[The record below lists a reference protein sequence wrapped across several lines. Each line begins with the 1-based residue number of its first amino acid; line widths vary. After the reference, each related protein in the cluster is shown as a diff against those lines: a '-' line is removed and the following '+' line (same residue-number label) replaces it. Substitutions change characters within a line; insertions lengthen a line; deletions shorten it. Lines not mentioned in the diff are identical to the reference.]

1 MIEHLGCSKW
11 NDTTEAGYH
20 GTGRAELFA
29 VWATQGTMANLV
41 QETIAAHDLPRT
53 AVLRPPAQFGVGGP
67 FQTAGIPQIGAIAGP
82 EYLLTVSPSG
92 EMEKLD
98 AALAARQIAWLADLA
113 TRLDPVPAAQL
124 RQGDPTLGGPSSTGN
139 IVPSSAVPKN
149 VACGPSPA
157 TTSDYMIRIGNL
169 VVDYD
174 GFKPSLGGVLLG
186 AWTTSGA
193 VHHLEIELLHGARRV
208 SRVHVPPVTTR
219 HRRVVLRGHHGHRLA
234 PGRYRLVIKLAGRGR
249 ARHRVDVT
257 WATAMERVTPGVF
270 FAELAVLPRGRHTL
284 TRDQVRAIQR
294 ERLMVAITEL
304 MAERGYRNVTIQDIV
319 GRAGVSRSAF
329 YDCFTRKED
338 CAFAAYDRFIE
349 VLLTAI
355 AQRTADSA
363 DWESFIVGLLDGYVS
378 TLVRDLVVARAFQ
391 IEMDAVGPEARKRR
405 RRALRR
411 FAAFIRSQQER
422 LAADDPTLQTLPD
435 EPYLGAVYA
444 ARQVACDALDQRRT
458 ADLLALVP
466 RLSGW
471 MAAGFRDAGASPAM
485 PQPARRR
492 T

>member
-1 MIEHLGCSKW
+1 
-11 NDTTEAGYH
+11 
-20 GTGRAELFA
+20 
-29 VWATQGTMANLV
+29 
-41 QETIAAHDLPRT
+41 
-53 AVLRPPAQFGVGGP
+53 
-67 FQTAGIPQIGAIAGP
+67 
-82 EYLLTVSPSG
+82 
-92 EMEKLD
+92 
-98 AALAARQIAWLADLA
+98 
-113 TRLDPVPAAQL
+113 
-124 RQGDPTLGGPSSTGN
+124 
-139 IVPSSAVPKN
+139 
-149 VACGPSPA
+149 
-157 TTSDYMIRIGNL
+157 
-169 VVDYD
+169 
-174 GFKPSLGGVLLG
+174 
-186 AWTTSGA
+186 
-193 VHHLEIELLHGARRV
+193 
-208 SRVHVPPVTTR
+208 
-219 HRRVVLRGHHGHRLA
+219 
-234 PGRYRLVIKLAGRGR
+234 
-249 ARHRVDVT
+249 
-257 WATAMERVTPGVF
+257 MERVTPGVF

-284 TRDQVRAIQR
+284 TRDKVRAIQR

-329 YDCFTRKED
+329 YDCFPRKED
-338 CAFAAYDRFIE
+338 CAFAAYGRFIE
-349 VLLTAI
+349 VLLIAI

-435 EPYLGAVYA
+435 EAYLGAVYA

-471 MAAGFRDAGASPAM
+471 MAAGLWDAAPVRQFRSPPAGQLDRTPHVLTGTGGCSAALVARRASSSGSGGCAASPV
-485 PQPARRR
+485 
-492 T
+492 